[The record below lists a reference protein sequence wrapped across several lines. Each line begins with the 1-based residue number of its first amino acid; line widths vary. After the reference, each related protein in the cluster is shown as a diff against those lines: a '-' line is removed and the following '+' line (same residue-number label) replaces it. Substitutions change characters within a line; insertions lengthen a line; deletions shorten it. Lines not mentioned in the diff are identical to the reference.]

1 MDAEE
6 QIARANRAQAILDDP
21 LVVETFA
28 AVEAECVKRWR
39 NGDEEGRSSPEMREA
54 VWQLLKNMETFRG
67 MFAAYI
73 RTGKVAAAE
82 IERKQ
87 KAKTADPY
95 G

>member
-6 QIARANRAQAILDDP
+6 QISRAHRAQAILDDP

-39 NGDEEGRSSPEMREA
+39 NGDEQGHSSPEMREA